1 MEEAIVKLERH
12 EQQIKGLQRQLD
24 TLNGVTNEIRAMNE
38 QLISLT
44 SELKHINEHLTK
56 NEHKIEEIEAQ
67 PKARLAQ
74 IVTAVISALAGGLI
88 SAILSSVLL

>member
-1 MEEAIVKLERH
+1 MEEIIVKLERH

-74 IVTAVISALAGGLI
+74 IVTAIISALAGGLI
-88 SAILSSVLL
+88 SAFLGNILM

>member
-1 MEEAIVKLERH
+1 
-12 EQQIKGLQRQLD
+12 
-24 TLNGVTNEIRAMNE
+24 MNE

-67 PKARLAQ
+67 PKARLTQ
-74 IVTAVISALAGGLI
+74 IVTAIISALTGGLI
-88 SAILSSVLL
+88 SVFLGKIL

>member
-1 MEEAIVKLERH
+1 MEELIVKLERH

-24 TLNGVTNEIRAMNE
+24 TLNGVTNEIRSMNE

-67 PKARLAQ
+67 PKARLTQ
-74 IVTAVISALAGGLI
+74 IITAIISALTGGLI
-88 SAILSSVLL
+88 SAFLGNIFM

>member
-1 MEEAIVKLERH
+1 MEEVVVKLERH
-12 EQQIKGLQRQLD
+12 EQQIRGLQRQLD

-67 PKARLAQ
+67 PKARLTQ
-74 IVTAVISALAGGLI
+74 IITAIISAVAGGLI
-88 SAILSSVLL
+88 STFLGILV

>member
-24 TLNGVTNEIRAMNE
+24 TLGKVTNEIRAMNE

-56 NEHKIEEIEAQ
+56 NEHKIEAIEAQ
-67 PKARLAQ
+67 PKARLSQ
-74 IVTAVISALAGGLI
+74 IITAIISALAGGLI
-88 SAILSSVLL
+88 SAILSSVLM